1 VTTRLVLGL
10 LWLVH
15 FLPLPMQAM
24 LGRALGRAL
33 FLLVRERR
41 QVTRTNLRLC
51 FPTMPEAEREALAR
65 RHFEAFGRSF
75 IERGLLWWADAARIR
90 SLVKVVGEEHF
101 AAAANRPVILLAP
114 HFVALDTGW
123 TWFTLHRPMAS
134 IYSKQKNPA
143 FNRAL
148 FGGRMRF
155 NHPLL
160 LSRQEGPRQIVKAM
174 KTGRLF
180 YYLPDMDYG
189 RRDSIFVPF
198 FGFPTATITGLSRLA
213 AMTDAMVLPVITRME
228 GDHYRLEI
236 GAAWENFPTAD
247 AEADTRRMN
256 AFIEAEIARSP
267 EQYLWMHK
275 RFKTRPEGEKGVY

>member
-1 VTTRLVLGL
+1 MTRLVLGL

-15 FLPLPMQAM
+15 FLPLCWQAV
-24 LGRALGRAL
+24 LGRVLGRAL

-41 QVTRTNLRLC
+41 HVTLTNLRLC
-51 FPTMPEAEREALAR
+51 FPDMPKAEREILAR

-75 IERGLLWWADAARIR
+75 IERGLLWWGGAARIR
-90 SLVKVVGEEHF
+90 RLVTVKGEANF

-134 IYSKQKNPA
+134 IYSKQKNPV
-143 FNRAL
+143 FNRTL
-148 FGGRMRF
+148 FEGRMRF

-198 FGFPTATITGLSRLA
+198 FGISTATITGLSRLA
-213 AMTDAMVLPVITRME
+213 RMTGAVVLPVVTRMVGQGYE
-228 GDHYRLEI
+228 LEI
-236 GAAWENFPTAD
+236 GPVWESFPGDDEAAD
-247 AEADTRRMN
+247 ARRMN
-256 AFIEAEIARSP
+256 AFIEAEISRSP